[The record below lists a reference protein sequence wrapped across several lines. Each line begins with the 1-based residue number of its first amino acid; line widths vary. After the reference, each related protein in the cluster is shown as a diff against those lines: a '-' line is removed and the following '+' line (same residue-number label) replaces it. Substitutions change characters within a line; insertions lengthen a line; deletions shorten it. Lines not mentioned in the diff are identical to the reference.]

1 MKLLHI
7 TKYCC
12 AIDDVISFD
21 DATVVN
27 HFKCVQSYLDLIIE
41 TLVLSGCSTCNFFT
55 ALEISQTAFAT
66 HLT

>member
-41 TLVLSGCSTCNFFT
+41 TLVLSGFSTCIFHSTGDYN
-55 ALEISQTAFAT
+55 QGN
-66 HLT
+66 